1 LFHNSSRTSD
11 FQSYTWGPDLGFD
24 RSNTLVN
31 RPQIFVANAIYYL
44 PSLKGSNSFVQ
55 ATVGGWELAVI
66 SQYSSGAS
74 STLYQYWF
82 TDLANG
88 NTVGLI
94 GTGNPQARPLATA
107 IPCKGVGGP
116 EVLNPDSVSLIGYQI
131 GTIPNGIE
139 PHGYCR
145 RPGYVN
151 TDFSVDKNWRMWH
164 EKLRLQFR
172 LDFFNF
178 FNHPNFRGD
187 FINGR
192 RVYRSSI
199 RSPDIGSLPGEKI
212 SSKSAENCHR
222 RFRGWGRVDR
232 AATHGTQRVFIST
245 ATPATL

>member
-107 IPCKGVGGP
+107 IPSKGVGGP
-116 EVLNPDSVSLIGYQI
+116 EVLNPDSVSVIGYQI

-192 RVYRSSI
+192 RVYRSSMSDRRTSGPCLGR
-199 RSPDIGSLPGEKI
+199 RSRASLPRI
-212 SSKSAENCHR
+212 
-222 RFRGWGRVDR
+222 
-232 AATHGTQRVFIST
+232 ATGGFEDGVAWIEQLRTARNVFS
-245 ATPATL
+245 